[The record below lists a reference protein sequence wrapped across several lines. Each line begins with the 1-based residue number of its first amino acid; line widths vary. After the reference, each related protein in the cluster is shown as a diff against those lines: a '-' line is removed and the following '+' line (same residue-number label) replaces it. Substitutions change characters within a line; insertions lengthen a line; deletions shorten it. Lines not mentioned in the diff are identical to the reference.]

1 MRRLRT
7 HGAPSGLLV
16 LVVAA
21 LAATAAA
28 APPTSRPDTPG
39 IDARLRA
46 RLALPVPAHGIAI
59 AVTLDDSGLAPLGAA
74 RRSQVAERQQQAL
87 DALPSGSF
95 QLGRRYHSLAGF
107 SGWAQPAA
115 IEALGRRP
123 GVARVYLDGT
133 VRAVLTEGTALVG
146 ADAAQAQGFTGSGI
160 KVAVLDTGVDS
171 NHPDLQSDIAA
182 QHCFCDNHPSPN
194 RGCCPGRKDES
205 TSAEDDEGH
214 GTSVA
219 GIVTSPSG
227 VAPDAEIVAVKVL
240 ASNGSGSF
248 SDIAA
253 GLDWLL
259 TESANPQSPVAG
271 LRSVNLS
278 LSDGNEFNSTAAG
291 DCTASNTAN
300 AIQSLAA
307 AGIAV
312 FAASGNDSHDAG
324 ISFPACAADAI
335 SVGGVYDA
343 NVGSVSWCG
352 NTCGTIVCTDSSTF
366 ANKFVCHSNSGA
378 LLDLLAPDWRTRTS
392 AMGGGT
398 RDFGGTS
405 AASPYAAA
413 QAALLFQADGSL
425 TPGDVRTLLTSHG
438 PLVTN
443 PDNQL
448 AFPRSDVAAALT
460 QVQGGSAIQ
469 LVLTGPGADFEVGG
483 GTTLTVQ
490 VQDVGGSL
498 VSDDGATQV
507 TFSPTGNARITG
519 VATGAGDDSYGAP
532 GGAETVT
539 VAGGVAAVSLGDLV
553 PESFQVAFTN
563 NAGLTNPPSH
573 PLEAIAVPV
582 PALAPPT
589 VAWLAVLLI
598 GVGLAVRRRPVAPR

>member
-1 MRRLRT
+1 MRRSRNRST
-7 HGAPSGLLV
+7 PVGLLI
-16 LVVAA
+16 LA
-21 LAATAAA
+21 LATTAAA
-28 APPTSRPDTPG
+28 APPTSLPDKPA
-39 IDARLRA
+39 IDARLRT
-46 RLALPVPAHGIAI
+46 RLQQPLPAHGLAI
-59 AVTLDDSGLAPLGAA
+59 AVTLDDSGLAPPGAA
-74 RRSQVAERQQQAL
+74 RRSQVVERQQQVL

-95 QLGRRYHSLAGF
+95 RLRRRYHSLAGF

-123 GVARVYLDGT
+123 GVVRVYLDGT
-133 VRAVLTEGTALVG
+133 VRAVLTQGTALVG
-146 ADAAQAQGFTGSGI
+146 ADTAQAQGFTGSGV
-160 KVAVLDTGVDS
+160 KVAVLDTGIDS
-171 NHPDLQSDIAA
+171 NHPDLQDDIAA
-182 QHCFCDNHPSPN
+182 QHCFCDNHPNPN
-194 RGCCPGRKDES
+194 RGCCPGRNDES

-240 ASNGSGSF
+240 AGNGSGSF

-259 TESANPQSPVAG
+259 TESANPLSPVAG

-278 LSDGNEFNSTAAG
+278 LSDGNEFNSSAAG
-291 DCTASNTAN
+291 DCTGSNTAN
-300 AIQSLAA
+300 AIQSLAG

-324 ISFPACAADAI
+324 ISFPACVAEAI

-352 NTCGTIVCTDSSTF
+352 ATCGTIVCTDSTTA
-366 ANKFVCHSNSGA
+366 ANEFVCHSNSGA

-413 QAALLFQADGSL
+413 QAALLFQADGFL
-425 TPGDVRTLLTSHG
+425 TPDDVRTLLTSHG

-443 PDNQL
+443 PGNQL
-448 AFPRSDVAAALT
+448 AFPRSDVAAALA
-460 QVQGGSAIQ
+460 QVQVANATQ

-483 GTTLTVQ
+483 STTLTVQ
-490 VQDVGGSL
+490 VQDAGGNL
-498 VSDDGATQV
+498 IAADGTTQV
-507 TFSPTGNARITG
+507 TFSPTGSAHVTG
-519 VATGAGDDSYGAP
+519 VGTGAGDGSYGVP

-539 VAGGVAAVSLGDLV
+539 VVGGVATVFLGDLV
-553 PESFQVAFTN
+553 PETFQVAFSN
-563 NAGLTNPPSH
+563 DAGLVNPPSRA
-573 PLEAIAVPV
+573 LEAFAVPV
-582 PALAPPT
+582 PTLAPPAA
-589 VAWLAVLLI
+589 AWLALLLL
-598 GVGLAVRRRPVAPR
+598 GVGLAVRWRAAGHR